1 MKKKSY
7 MMIKFT
13 KGFIF
18 RWKVKTSSSK
28 MIIKGDFVK
37 YTCENIVQKD
47 DGFYIEEPSEV
58 TKKWD
63 VGTFKYQILNDE
75 GIEDSGDIEILPN
88 FALMD
93 EGESVKSHW
102 EVVLDAVEATLAGKA
117 TNSQTNISV
126 GDKSIGY
133 MSVSEL
139 LELRSFA
146 KEKISEEKGK
156 FATGNGAKILHKW
169 VMR

>member
-1 MKKKSY
+1 
-7 MMIKFT
+7 MIKFT
-13 KGFIF
+13 KGFVF
-18 RWKVKTSSSK
+18 RYRVKSSSSK
-28 MIIKGDFVK
+28 LIIKGCNVK
-37 YTCENIVQKD
+37 YTCENVVEKD
-47 DGFYIEEPSEV
+47 NSFYIEEPADV

-63 VGTFKYQILNDE
+63 AGVFKYQILNDE
-75 GIEDSGDIEILPN
+75 GIEDEGEIQILQN
-88 FALMD
+88 FSLMD
-93 EGESVKSHW
+93 EDESVRSHW

-139 LELRSFA
+139 LELREFA
-146 KEKISEEKGK
+146 KEKIAEENGK
-156 FATGNGAKILHKW
+156 FVAGNGAKILHKW

>member
-1 MKKKSY
+1 MK
-7 MMIKFT
+7 IVR
-13 KGFIF
+13 GFLF
-18 RWKVKTSSSK
+18 RYRVKTHNSK
-28 MIIKGDFVK
+28 LIIKDDFAK
-37 YTCENIVQKD
+37 YTCENVVKKD

-58 TKKWD
+58 TKNWQ
-63 VGTFKYQILNDE
+63 VGKFKYQILNDE
-75 GIEDSGDIEILPN
+75 GIEDEGEIQILQN

-93 EGESVKSHW
+93 EDESVRSHW

-139 LELRSFA
+139 LELREFA
-146 KEKISEEKGK
+146 KEKIAEEKGK
-156 FATGNGAKILHKW
+156 FVSGKGARILHKW

>member
-1 MKKKSY
+1 
-7 MMIKFT
+7 MIKFT
-13 KGFIF
+13 KGFVF

-28 MIIKGDFVK
+28 MIIKGDNLK
-37 YTCENIVQKD
+37 YTCENIVSSD
-47 DGFYIEEPSEV
+47 DGYYLTESADV
-58 TKKWD
+58 TKNWS
-63 VGTFKYQILNDE
+63 VGKFKYQILNGEGVEDE
-75 GIEDSGDIEILPN
+75 GEIEILQN
-88 FALMD
+88 FSLMD
-93 EGESVKSHW
+93 EDESVKSHW

-117 TNSQTNISV
+117 TAAQASISV
-126 GDKSIGY
+126 GDKSISY

-139 LELRSFA
+139 MSLREFA

>member
-1 MKKKSY
+1 MKKSLK
-7 MMIKFT
+7 MIKFT

-18 RWKVKTSSSK
+18 RYRVKTNSSK
-28 MIIKGDFVK
+28 IIIKGDYTK
-37 YTCENIVQKD
+37 YTCENVVSSD
-47 DGFYIEEPSEV
+47 DGFYIEVPSEV
-58 TKKWD
+58 TKNWD

-88 FALMD
+88 FALMNED
-93 EGESVKSHW
+93 ESVRSHW
-102 EVVLDAVEATLAGKA
+102 EVVLEAIENTLAGKA
-117 TNSQTNISV
+117 TQAQTNISV

-139 LELRSFA
+139 LELREFA
-146 KEKISEEKGK
+146 KEKIAEERGRFVSGK
-156 FATGNGAKILHKW
+156 GAKILHKW

>member
-1 MKKKSY
+1 MK
-7 MMIKFT
+7 IV
-13 KGFIF
+13 KGFVF
-18 RWKVKTSSSK
+18 RWKVKTPSSK
-28 MIIKGDFVK
+28 LIIKGNNAK
-37 YTCENIVQKD
+37 YTCENVVEKD
-47 DGFYIEEPSEV
+47 NSFYIEEPADV
-58 TKKWD
+58 TKNWD
-63 VGTFKYQILNDE
+63 AGVFKYQILNDE
-75 GIEDSGDIEILPN
+75 GIEDEGEIQILQN

-93 EGESVKSHW
+93 EDESVKSHW

-139 LELRSFA
+139 LELREFA

-156 FATGNGAKILHKW
+156 FVAGKGAKILHKW

>member
-1 MKKKSY
+1 
-7 MMIKFT
+7 MIKIV
-13 KGFIF
+13 KGFLF
-18 RWKVKTSSSK
+18 TYRVKTPSSK
-28 MIIKGDFVK
+28 IIIKGDFAK
-37 YTCENIVQKD
+37 YTCENVVEKD
-47 DGFYIEEPSEV
+47 NSFYIEEPADV

-63 VGTFKYQILNDE
+63 VGKFKYQILNDE

-93 EGESVKSHW
+93 EGESVRSHW

-146 KEKISEEKGK
+146 KEKIAEENGK
-156 FATGNGAKILHKW
+156 FVTGNGAKILHKW

>member
-1 MKKKSY
+1 
-7 MMIKFT
+7 MIKFT
-13 KGFIF
+13 KGFLF
-18 RWKVKTSSSK
+18 RYRVKTSSSK
-28 MIIKGDFVK
+28 MIIKGDFAK
-37 YTCENIVQKD
+37 YTCENVISSD
-47 DGFYIEEPSEV
+47 DGFYIEETSEV
-58 TKKWD
+58 TKNWQ

-93 EGESVKSHW
+93 EDESVRGHW
-102 EVVLDAVEATLAGKA
+102 EVVLEAIENTLAGKA
-117 TNSQTNISV
+117 TSAQTNISV

-139 LELRSFA
+139 LELREFA
-146 KEKISEEKGK
+146 KEKIAEEKGK
-156 FATGNGAKILHKW
+156 FVTGNGAKILHKW

>member
-1 MKKKSY
+1 MK
-7 MMIKFT
+7 T
-13 KGFIF
+13 P
-18 RWKVKTSSSK
+18 SSK
-28 MIIKGDFVK
+28 IIIKGDFAK
-37 YTCENIVQKD
+37 YTCENVVEKD
-47 DGFYIEEPSEV
+47 NSFYIEEPSEV
-58 TKKWD
+58 TKNWS
-63 VGTFKYQILNDE
+63 VGKFKYQILNDE

-93 EGESVKSHW
+93 EDESVRGHW

-117 TNSQTNISV
+117 TQAQTNISV

-139 LELRSFA
+139 LELREFA
-146 KEKISEEKGK
+146 KEKIGEENGK
-156 FATGNGAKILHKW
+156 FVSGNGAKILHKW

>member
-1 MKKKSY
+1 MK
-7 MMIKFT
+7 IV
-13 KGFIF
+13 KGFLF
-18 RWKVKTSSSK
+18 RYRVKTPSSK
-28 MIIKGDFVK
+28 IIIKGDFVK
-37 YTCENIVQKD
+37 YTCENVVEKD
-47 DGFYIEEPSEV
+47 NSFYIEEPSEV
-58 TKKWD
+58 TKNWS
-63 VGTFKYQILNDE
+63 VGKFKFQILNDE

-93 EGESVKSHW
+93 EDESVRGHW

-146 KEKISEEKGK
+146 KEKIAEENGK
-156 FATGNGAKILHKW
+156 FVAGNGAKILHKW

>member
-1 MKKKSY
+1 
-7 MMIKFT
+7 MIKCT
-13 KGFIF
+13 RGFVF
-18 RWKVKTSSSK
+18 RWKVKTNSSK
-28 MIIKGDFVK
+28 MIIKGDFAK

-47 DGFYIEEPSEV
+47 DGFYIEVTSDV

-63 VGTFKYQILNDE
+63 AGVFKYQILNDV

-88 FALMD
+88 FALMEED
-93 EGESVKSHW
+93 ESVKSHW

-139 LELRSFA
+139 LELREFA
-146 KEKISEEKGK
+146 KEKIGEEKEK
-156 FATGNGAKILHKW
+156 FVPGNGARILHKW